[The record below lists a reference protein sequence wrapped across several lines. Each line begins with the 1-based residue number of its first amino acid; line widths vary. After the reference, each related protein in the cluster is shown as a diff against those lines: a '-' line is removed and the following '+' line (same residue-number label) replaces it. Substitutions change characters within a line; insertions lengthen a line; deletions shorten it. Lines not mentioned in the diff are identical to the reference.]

1 MRWLANPRY
10 LRVTRCQE
18 SGIESHPLRARE
30 GMATTGSLI
39 IGGGGNAR
47 AITGAFMTE
56 PIDVHER
63 RDLCDLLLEL
73 GPDAPTLCTGWTTA
87 DMAAHLVL
95 REHFHRWSDAQRAAE
110 KAKGLPVLVARLRA
124 GAPLIPWRIPRI
136 RNVFNGLE
144 YFIHHEDVRRA
155 NGRGPRPEMPE
166 LEALA
171 WRMTGF
177 SARRVARRI
186 RPYSLELVRPDG
198 SRRVFGSGAHATL
211 RGPATELLLYLSG
224 RRSTAGITLE
234 GDPGAVAAIER
245 ADLSV

>member
-1 MRWLANPRY
+1 
-10 LRVTRCQE
+10 
-18 SGIESHPLRARE
+18 
-30 GMATTGSLI
+30 MAATGSLI
-39 IGGGGNAR
+39 IGGGGKAR

-63 RDLCDLLLEL
+63 RELCDLLLEL

-95 REHFHRWSDAQRAAE
+95 REHFHRWSDTQRAAE

-155 NGRGPRPEMPE
+155 NGRGARPEMPE

-177 SARRVARRI
+177 SARRVTRRI
-186 RPYSLELVRPDG
+186 RPYSLELVRHDG
-198 SRRVFGSGAHATL
+198 PRRVFGSGAHATL
-211 RGPATELLLYLSG
+211 SGPATEVLLYLSG
-224 RRSTAGITLE
+224 RRSAARVTLE